1 MDAEVIV
8 IEVIGWNAAAIILA
22 AYILLSLGK
31 LEGRSYFY
39 QWMNVIGAG
48 GFIVNSGY
56 NGALPSAVL
65 NVIWA
70 AMGLFTLWSVWRA
83 RQAARA
89 AIP

>member
-1 MDAEVIV
+1 MDALRIA
-8 IEVIGWNAAAIILA
+8 IEVVGWAAAVIILA

-31 LEGRSYFY
+31 LDGRSYVY

-48 GFIVNSGY
+48 GFVINSGY

-70 AMGLFTLWSVWRA
+70 GMGIFTLAVVWRA
-83 RQAARA
+83 RKAARA
-89 AIP
+89 IIS

>member
-1 MDAEVIV
+1 MDAVEIL
-8 IEVIGWNAAAIILA
+8 IEVIGWVAAVVILA

-31 LEGRSYFY
+31 LDGRSYLY

-48 GFIVNSGY
+48 GFVLNSGY

-70 AMGLFTLWSVWRA
+70 GMGIFTLWAVWRG
-83 RQAARA
+83 RKAARA
-89 AIP
+89 PLA

>member
-1 MDAEVIV
+1 MDALRIA
-8 IEVIGWNAAAIILA
+8 IEVTGWAAAVIILA
-22 AYILLSLGK
+22 AYVLLSLGK
-31 LEGRSYFY
+31 LDGRGYLY

-48 GFIVNSGY
+48 GFIINSGY

-83 RQAARA
+83 RQAAHA
-89 AIP
+89 TVD

>member
-1 MDAEVIV
+1 MDALRIA
-8 IEVIGWNAAAIILA
+8 IEVIGWAAAVIILA
-22 AYILLSLGK
+22 AYVLLSLGK
-31 LEGRSYFY
+31 LDGRGYLY

-65 NVIWA
+65 NIIWA

-89 AIP
+89 TVD

>member
-1 MDAEVIV
+1 MDALRIA
-8 IEVIGWNAAAIILA
+8 IEVIGWAAAAIILA

-31 LEGRSYFY
+31 LEGRSYLY

-48 GFIVNSGY
+48 GFIINSGY

-70 AMGLFTLWSVWRA
+70 AMGIFTLWSVWRA
-83 RQAARA
+83 RQAVRR
-89 AIP
+89 PVP

>member
-1 MDAEVIV
+1 MSAETIV
-8 IEVIGWNAAAIILA
+8 IEVIGWAAAVIILA

-31 LEGRSYFY
+31 LEGRSYLY

-48 GFIVNSGY
+48 GFIINSGY

-70 AMGLFTLWSVWRA
+70 AMGIFTLWSVWRA
-83 RQAARA
+83 RRAARV
-89 AIP
+89 PVP